1 MAAETTPPA
10 TGTGLS
16 RETEEEGFYHEAAL
30 NAAWTA
36 SRLAIGGLCFL
47 FGSFM
52 FAYFYLRSINASGR
66 WLGPGYHPPSML
78 MGTVIMAA
86 VLASAAIH
94 YAALQQIKAGKK
106 NLWVIGAVTT
116 LILGVGAVVLQI
128 IELLFL
134 PFWPG
139 SSGFSSVFVGF
150 YPVFIVVL
158 LAGMIWLETLLAR
171 ARFIPAISFVEQ
183 PPTYEEAF
191 AVQRFQSSLSGFAT
205 VWNFLAVVA
214 LIFWVLFYVIPR

>member
-10 TGTGLS
+10 SGLS

-66 WLGPGYHPPSML
+66 WMGSGYVPPSL
-78 MGTVIMAA
+78 IYGTVIMIC
-86 VLASAAIH
+86 VLLSAGVH
-94 YAALQQIKAGKK
+94 YTALQQIKAGHKG
-106 NLWVIGAVTT
+106 LWQIGA
-116 LILGVGAVVLQI
+116 LIALLLGVAAIVLQI
-128 IELLFL
+128 LELLFL

-150 YPVFIVVL
+150 YPVFTFVVF
-158 LAGMIWLETLLAR
+158 ACMIWLETLLAR
-171 ARFIPAISFVEQ
+171 ARFIPSISFVEQ
-183 PPTYEEAF
+183 PPTYQEAF

-205 VWNFLAVVA
+205 VWNFMAVVA
-214 LIFWVLFYVIPR
+214 VLFWVLFYVIP

>member
-1 MAAETTPPA
+1 MSEATTPSA
-10 TGTGLS
+10 TGLS
-16 RETEEEGFYHEAAL
+16 AETEEAGFYHEAGL

-36 SRLAIGGLCFL
+36 TRLAVAGLCFL
-47 FGSFM
+47 FGTFV

-66 WLGPGYHPPSML
+66 WLGSGYHPPSML

-106 NLWVIGAVTT
+106 NLWVIGAVTA

-183 PPTYEEAF
+183 PPTYKEAF

>member
-30 NAAWTA
+30 NAAWTG

-139 SSGFSSVFVGF
+139 SSGFPSVFVGF

-205 VWNFLAVVA
+205 VWNFLAIVAVV
-214 LIFWVLFYVIPR
+214 FWVLFYVIP